1 MVKFIMKRLT
11 LMIPLLIVVTFMTF
25 MMTYLT
31 NEDPAVTILH
41 AQGTPN
47 ITQDLIAETK
57 EKYGLNQPIF
67 TQYKNWLVDALQ
79 FKFGTSYITGDPV
92 SERMGLAFMNTLKL
106 TLISSVVVMITSV
119 VLGIVS
125 ALTSGR
131 FTDRA
136 IRSIAFLLTA
146 LPSYWVASILI
157 IYVSVKLNL
166 LPTSGLTGPESYI
179 LPVFVITITYAGIY
193 FRNVRRSMLEQ
204 LNEDY
209 VLYLKA
215 SGVPLSLI
223 HI

>member
-1 MVKFIMKRLT
+1 
-11 LMIPLLIVVTFMTF
+11 
-25 MMTYLT
+25 
-31 NEDPAVTILH
+31 
-41 AQGTPN
+41 
-47 ITQDLIAETK
+47 
-57 EKYGLNQPIF
+57 
-67 TQYKNWLVDALQ
+67 
-79 FKFGTSYITGDPV
+79 
-92 SERMGLAFMNTLKL
+92 NTLKL

-179 LPVFVITITYAGIY
+179 LPVFVITITYSGIY

-204 LNEDY
+204 LNED
-209 VLYLKA
+209 
-215 SGVPLSLI
+215 
-223 HI
+223 